1 MDRNYEPDTG
11 NKGFCRG
18 NGVNGGVKT
27 CHRGGAKAGQLVG
40 RLGA

>member
-1 MDRNYEPDTG
+1 LLQS
-11 NKGFCRG
+11 
-18 NGVNGGVKT
+18 VNGGVKT